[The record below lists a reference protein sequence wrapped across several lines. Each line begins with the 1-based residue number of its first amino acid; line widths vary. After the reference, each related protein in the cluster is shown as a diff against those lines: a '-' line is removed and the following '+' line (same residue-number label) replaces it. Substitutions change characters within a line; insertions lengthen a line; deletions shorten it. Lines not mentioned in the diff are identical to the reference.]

1 MSVIAVIL
9 VVIAALL
16 LMVLLFPV
24 TIYISSVR
32 SGGKIDGSFD
42 ISWIVLKF
50 RYALK
55 NKQVEVLFFGRH
67 VTHISSKKKQPE
79 AEGKPEKKK
88 KKKKRTRRMPPI
100 GDILSLSIPALRLF
114 IGLVRAFRLKYLD
127 IYVTFGAG
135 DPGYTG
141 MLAGYLY
148 AIQGS
153 SCTGHNI
160 RWSADFTR
168 QILDWNMRAKISL
181 IPVRMLPPVAG
192 FVTNSQVL
200 RSGLHIIR
208 EIAAG

>member
-1 MSVIAVIL
+1 MSVIAVVL

-24 TIYISSVR
+24 TIYISSAR
-32 SGGKIDGSFD
+32 TGGKIDGSFD
-42 ISWIVLKF
+42 ISWIVLQF
-50 RYALK
+50 RYALR
-55 NKQVEVLFFGRH
+55 NKQIEILFFGRH

-88 KKKKRTRRMPPI
+88 RIRRMPPI
-100 GDILSLSIPALRLF
+100 GDILNLIVPALRLF

-153 SCTGHNI
+153 SRMGHNI

-192 FVTNSQVL
+192 FVTSGRVL
-200 RSGLHIIR
+200 RSGLRIIR
-208 EIAAG
+208 G

>member
-1 MSVIAVIL
+1 LSVIAVVL
-9 VVIAALL
+9 AVIAALL
-16 LMVLLFPV
+16 MMVLLFPV

-32 SGGKIDGSFD
+32 TGGKIDGSFD
-42 ISWIVLKF
+42 ISWIVLQF
-50 RYALK
+50 RYALR
-55 NKQVEVLFFGRH
+55 NKQVEILFFGRH
-67 VTHISSKKKQPE
+67 VTHVPGKKKQPE
-79 AEGKPEKKK
+79 AAGKPEKKK
-88 KKKKRTRRMPPI
+88 KKRTGRMPPI
-100 GDILSLSIPALRLF
+100 GDILNLSIPALRLF
-114 IGLVRAFRLKYLD
+114 IGLVRAFRLKYFD

-192 FVTNSQVL
+192 FVTSNQVL